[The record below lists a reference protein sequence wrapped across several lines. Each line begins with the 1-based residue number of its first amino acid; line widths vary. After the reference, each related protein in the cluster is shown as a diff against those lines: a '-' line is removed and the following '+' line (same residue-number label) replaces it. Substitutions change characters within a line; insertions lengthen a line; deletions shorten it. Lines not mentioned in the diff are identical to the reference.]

1 MLRLDPYIVRVLL
14 PDLVGHDRRPA
25 AFLVYLW
32 LYAEQSHAGAP
43 VTVSYQRLA
52 EAVGISRS
60 SAQSAVA
67 LLLRRRLLSAS
78 KPRPTSTPSYTVLH
92 PWQR

>member
-32 LYAEQSHAGAP
+32 LHAEQSRIAAP
-43 VTVSYQRLA
+43 VTISYHGLA

-67 LLLRRRLLSAS
+67 LLLRRRLLTAT
-78 KPRPTSTPSYTVLH
+78 KPRPTSTPTYTVLQ
-92 PWQR
+92 PWLR

>member
-1 MLRLDPYIVRVLL
+1 MLRFDPYIVRVLL

-43 VTVSYQRLA
+43 VAVSYQRLA

-67 LLLRRRLLSAS
+67 LLLRRRLLSTS
-78 KPRPTSTPSYTVLH
+78 KPRPTSTPSYTVLR
-92 PWQR
+92 PWLR